1 MNEMVRDEFQVG
13 LVADLRNS
21 DGQMVFED
29 FGLDGLDAASL
40 PYHFLEDDHRPVT
53 ADQLGGI
60 DAVISMGQPYAPSSF
75 HANRRLSLIAR
86 TGVGYEM
93 VDLDAA
99 TEADVMVTIT
109 PAATRR
115 PVASAT
121 LALMLGLCHRVV
133 IKDRIVRE
141 SRWDD
146 RFRHMGCEIRDRVVG
161 LVGLGQIAREVV
173 TLLPAFKPSRII
185 ASDPAVTP
193 DQASALGVELVS
205 LETLLTDSDFVS
217 IHCPLNTHTSGLIGE
232 RQLRLMKKTAFII
245 NTARGPIIDQSALTT
260 ALQRGWI
267 QGAALDV
274 FTDEPP
280 AKDEPLLSMENVI
293 LGPHSSAWTYEL
305 FRDIGHDCVAA
316 TCAVARGDI
325 PDHVV
330 NTAVLDRPGLKAK
343 LQRYKDRQVRDN
355 SR

>member
-1 MNEMVRDEFQVG
+1 MKETMRNEFQVG

-21 DGQMVFED
+21 SGQMVFED
-29 FGLDGLDAASL
+29 FGLEGLDAAGL
-40 PYHFLEDDHRPVT
+40 PYHFLEEDNRPVN
-53 ADQLGGI
+53 ADQLEGV
-60 DAVISMGQPYAPSSF
+60 DAVISMGQPYVPSSF
-75 HANRRLSLIAR
+75 HTNSRLSLIAR

-109 PAATRR
+109 PSATRR

-121 LALMLGLCHRVV
+121 LALILGLCHRVV

-141 SRWDD
+141 NRWDD
-146 RFRHMGCEIRDRVVG
+146 RFHHMGCEIRDRVVG
-161 LVGLGQIAREVV
+161 LVGLGHIAREVV
-173 TLLPAFKPSRII
+173 TLLPAFSPSRII
-185 ASDPAVTP
+185 ACDPAVNA
-193 DQASALGVELVS
+193 DQAQSLGVELVS
-205 LETLLTDSDFVS
+205 FETLLKDSDFVS
-217 IHCPLNTHTSGLIGE
+217 IHCPLTTHTQGLIGAPE
-232 RQLRLMKKTAFII
+232 LRLMKETAFVV

-260 ALQRGWI
+260 ALQHGWI

-280 AKDEPLLSMENVI
+280 VKDDPLLSMDNVI

-316 TCAVARGDI
+316 TCAVAKGEI
-325 PDHVV
+325 PEHVV
-330 NTAVLDRPGLKAK
+330 NSAVLERPGLKAK
-343 LQRYKDRQVRDN
+343 LQNYKEQHAQN
-355 SR
+355 SNR